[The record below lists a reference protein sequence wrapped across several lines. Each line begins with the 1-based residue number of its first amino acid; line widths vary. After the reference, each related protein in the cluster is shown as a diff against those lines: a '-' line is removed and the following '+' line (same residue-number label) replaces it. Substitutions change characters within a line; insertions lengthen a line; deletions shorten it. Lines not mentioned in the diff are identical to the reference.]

1 MYNETEI
8 IETIKMIQEQ
18 NLDVRT
24 ITMGISLID
33 CMDTDIKKSCE
44 KVYNKIY
51 NYAKDLVKVG
61 NTISKK
67 YGIPI
72 INKRVAVTP
81 ISMLVGVSGGNPVEY
96 AKTFGINRYGVLSQN
111 GSIKDV
117 KPLSPTEH
125 MVRDQQKLFNKFNN
139 ALELSTQKILKLVPR
154 KPTKKDDKK

>member
-1 MYNETEI
+1 MVKANIQAIRDNSFIPSGEVFEPTLVEKGLINLDDATGLKIILDNESEVNIDYYYIGEEI
-8 IETIKMIQEQ
+8 NQEQ
-18 NLDVRT
+18 FD
-24 ITMGISLID
+24 SLV
-33 CMDTDIKKSCE
+33 S
-44 KVYNKIY
+44 N
-51 NYAKDLVKVG
+51 N
-61 NTISKK
+61 
-67 YGIPI
+67 
-72 INKRVAVTP
+72 TP
-81 ISMLVGVSGGNPVEY
+81 IKELDTKVEY